1 MLYNDK
7 TTKKGFMNSQGAGL
21 AQLFPLVLILL
32 IFYFILIRPQQ
43 KQQKEHAKML
53 ENLKKNDQ
61 IVTSGGIHAT
71 IVNVKE
77 KTFVVRVDDNVRL
90 EIDKNAVG
98 RLFKEA

>member
-1 MLYNDK
+1 
-7 TTKKGFMNSQGAGL
+7 MNSQGAGL